1 MKRAFY
7 SKVVRYR
14 KIIMVAFAVIT
25 VMSAMMYPKIYVD
38 YDIINYLPQ
47 KSPSIVAMNLMKK
60 EFDGDIPNVR
70 IMLRDVDK
78 KEALDYKRK
87 IEAVD
92 GVKSVMW
99 IDTMMPAD
107 MPLEM
112 YPKSMLDAY
121 YKDGNALFNVTVDS
135 DKQLDTIPQLYDVIG
150 EDNLMTGNAVITV
163 VATVNTVKEV
173 VLITIIAILF
183 LLFVLAVTT
192 PSWAE
197 PFIVLFGL
205 GVGVIINSGTNLIF
219 GKISFV
225 TNATG
230 VVLQMAVALDY
241 SVFLIHRF
249 EECRKNAEPEEAMV
263 DALVLSS
270 SSIISSGL
278 TTVIG
283 FLALA
288 TMRFLLGADLG
299 VALSKGV
306 AISLVTTLVFMPG
319 VILGTYKWIEK
330 TKHRRLIPSFEK
342 FGKLVC
348 RVTMPMMIVF
358 VLLVIPSFIGSIN
371 NEFWYGGSRIYGPDT
386 RVGADEIKLN
396 EAFGDSDTYVLMVP
410 RGEKSKEYALVRD
423 LEADKRIT
431 SVLASVSVVG
441 PALPGDILPD
451 TLTDQFRSDRYER
464 MVISVAVP
472 TESEETFKLIEDIY
486 KTCDK
491 YYPGEYHLTG
501 TGICYYDLKNVIT
514 GDRLK
519 VNLIAIFA
527 VFVVLLFTMKNLLLP
542 AILVMTI
549 ETAIWI
555 NLSMSYVTG
564 SPLYFIS
571 YLIISSVQ
579 LGATVDYAIL
589 FTQRYRENR
598 NMNGLSPRESVVRT
612 LTDNT
617 AAILTSATAVSVMG
631 FLMWVFSSQ
640 GMVSQEGLLL
650 GRGTLCSLFAVLF
663 VLPGFLM
670 TFDSIVIRS
679 FGSGNHSGRGKK
691 EETAENKAI

>member
-1 MKRAFY
+1 MRRAFY
-7 SKVVRYR
+7 SKVVKYR
-14 KIIMVAFAVIT
+14 KIIMAAFAVIT
-25 VMSAMMYPKIYVD
+25 VVSALMYPKVFVD
-38 YDIINYLPQ
+38 YDILNYLPQ
-47 KSPSIVAMNLMKK
+47 ESPSIVAMDLMEK

-70 IMLRDVDK
+70 IMLRDVSK
-78 KEALDYKRK
+78 TEALEYKRK
-87 IEAVD
+87 IESVD
-92 GVKSVMW
+92 GVMSVMW
-99 IDTMMPAD
+99 IDSMMPAD

-112 YPKSMLDAY
+112 YPKSMLDAF

-135 DKQLDTIPQLYDVIG
+135 DKQLDVIPKLYDLIG
-150 EDNLMTGNAVITV
+150 EDNLMTGSAVITV
-163 VATVNTVKEV
+163 VATVNTVREV
-173 VLITIIAILF
+173 VLITVIAIIF

-230 VVLQMAVALDY
+230 AVLQMAVALDY

-270 SSIISSGL
+270 SSIMSSGI

-299 VALSKGV
+299 IALSKGV
-306 AISLVTTLVFMPG
+306 AISLLTTLVFMPG

-330 TKHRRLIPSFEK
+330 TKHRRLLPSFER

-348 RVTMPMMIVF
+348 RVTKPMMIVF
-358 VLLVIPSFIGSIN
+358 VILVIPSFFGSISN
-371 NEFWYGGSRIYGPDT
+371 DFWYGGTHIYGPDT
-386 RVGADEIKLN
+386 RLGADEIKLN
-396 EAFGDSDTYVLMVP
+396 KAFGDSDTYVLMVP
-410 RGEKSKEYALVRD
+410 RGEKGKEYSLVRD
-423 LEADKRIT
+423 LEADKRVT

-441 PALPGDILPD
+441 PALPGDVLPD
-451 TLTDQFRSDRYER
+451 DMTKQFRSDRYER

-472 TESEETFKLIEDIY
+472 TESDETFRLIEDIQ
-486 KTCDK
+486 KTCED

-501 TGICYYDLKNVIT
+501 TGVCYYDLKKVVT

-519 VNLIAIFA
+519 VNLIAILA
-527 VFVVLLFTMKNLLLP
+527 VFVVLMFTMKNLLLP
-542 AILVMTI
+542 VILVLTI

-564 SPLYFIS
+564 STLYFIS

-598 NMNGLSPRESVVRT
+598 NVNGLAPRESVIKTV
-612 LTDNT
+612 TDNT

-631 FLMWVFSSQ
+631 FLMWIFSSQ

-670 TFDSIVIRS
+670 TFDSLVIRS
-679 FGSGNHSGRGKK
+679 FSFGTLSGKGKK
-691 EETAENKAI
+691 EEGKAI